1 MASRRPTPADPVH
14 VDGVTY
20 QHEMIA
26 CGKERCR
33 RCVDGLKGHGP
44 YWYAYWKDGDR
55 TRKRYVGKQLDIS
68 TPTKTTKRKPSP
80 KKKPPAAPTPRKKP
94 TSPTPTLPTT
104 PPPAAPPTLEAF
116 ATAVRSAAA
125 RAAQT
130 SDATFGWRKVFIAPV
145 WDAMKNAPEA
155 AGLDLAGFK
164 RRLLD
169 AHRAGLVVLSRADL
183 THAMDPEMVARSD
196 VRTDFASYN
205 FIERD
210 DVKDPWER

>member
-33 RCVDGLKGHGP
+33 RCVGGQKGHGP

-68 TPTKTTKRKPSP
+68 TPTKTTKRKPAP
-80 KKKPPAAPTPRKKP
+80 KKKPPTSSAPAKKKP
-94 TSPTPTLPTT
+94 TASTPPAPTT
-104 PPPAAPPTLEAF
+104 PPTLEAF
-116 ATAVRSAAA
+116 AAAVRTAAA
-125 RAAQT
+125 RAAAVPG
-130 SDATFGWRKVFIAPV
+130 ATFGWRKVFIAPV
-145 WDAMKNAPEA
+145 WDAIREAPAA
-155 AGLDLAGFK
+155 AGLDLAAFK
-164 RRLLD
+164 RRLLE

-183 THAMDPEMVARSD
+183 THAMDPDMVARSD